1 VTKYTDEYF
10 AKQFYQVANHYEWG
24 GEHFK
29 NMPSYATYVAL
40 GDAMNAAGGPEK
52 AYKGYI
58 AGNLIGTPEQL
69 LEKHAARKAMVGD
82 YEIIANFSYGGMPYE
97 QVYAQMKLFAEKVM
111 PRLRE
116 GASAP
121 ELQAAK

>member
-1 VTKYTDEYF
+1 
-10 AKQFYQVANHYEWG
+10 
-24 GEHFK
+24 
-29 NMPSYATYVAL
+29 MPSYATDVAL

-69 LEKHAARKAMVGD
+69 LEKDALRKEAVGD

-97 QVYAQMKLFAEKVM
+97 RVYAQMKRFAEKVM
-111 PRLRE
+111 PKLKE
-116 GASAP
+116 NAKV
-121 ELQAAK
+121 AA